1 MAQSPPPPSEPDVS
15 ASSRLIVA
23 LILRILLLL
32 LAGWFAFAPSALPE
46 GVPLISRIGLATAFL
61 VLMLLIGDVSTMR
74 MHMGMLVSA
83 LRGGGNQGAS
93 AATVAAAASAMGV
106 GASGDT
112 RNDAASVDILIQALK
127 TNDADVRAK
136 AHAHLT
142 RLTGQSI
149 PEDVAAWQAWWDE
162 NRDSFQAVNS

>member
-1 MAQSPPPPSEPDVS
+1 MS
-15 ASSRLIVA
+15 ASSRLIIA

-32 LAGWFAFAPSALPE
+32 FAGWFAFAPDALPE
-46 GVPLISRIGLATAFL
+46 GVSIVSRIGLATAFL
-61 VLMLLIGDVSTMR
+61 VLMMLIGEVGTMR

-83 LRGGGNQGAS
+83 LRAGGTPGAS
-93 AATVAAAASAMGV
+93 AAAVAATANAMGV
-106 GASGDT
+106 GASGGT

-142 RLTGQSI
+142 RLTGQTM
-149 PEDVAAWQAWWDE
+149 PDDVATWQKWWDD
-162 NRDSFQAVNS
+162 NRDTFQAKQS